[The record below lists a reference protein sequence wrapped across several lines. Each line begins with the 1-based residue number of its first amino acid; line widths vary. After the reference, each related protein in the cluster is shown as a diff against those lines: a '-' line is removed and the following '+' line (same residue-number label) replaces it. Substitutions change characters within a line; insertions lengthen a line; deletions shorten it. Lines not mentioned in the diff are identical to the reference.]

1 MVAFHL
7 VWVVGLLFMLAVLA
21 GIAVLVVWA
30 VRPKPMAAGTTHPV
44 IGETPLQI
52 LDRRFAAGEINADEY
67 KRSRDLLSGGG
78 KG

>member
-21 GIAVLVVWA
+21 GIAVLVVLA
-30 VRPKPMAAGTTHPV
+30 VRPRRMAAATAHPP

-52 LDRRFAAGEINADEY
+52 LDRRLAAGEINADEY
-67 KRSRDLLSGGG
+67 KRSRDLLTGGG
-78 KG
+78 EK